1 MDIKSPISHRQNL
14 LLASLSPSDF
24 ALLQPGLIQT
34 ELKQGALLHE
44 VNDGIET
51 VYFPQTGMISLLA
64 VMESGTAIEVGI
76 TGRQGVVGAMTGVG
90 FSRANTRAVCRLS
103 GKGSKIS
110 ASKFET
116 AVRSSPSL
124 RELIIRHKES
134 LLVQAQCTAA
144 CNSLHKLE
152 ARLCRWILQS
162 RDHIDSDEVNL
173 TQEFLAEMLGVRRTT
188 VTLVAQSLQKAGLI
202 RYKRGRITIVDRVGL
217 EKKSCECY
225 RTIRNRIAELFN
237 N

>member
-1 MDIKSPISHRQNL
+1 LDTSLTISHRQNL
-14 LLASLSPSDF
+14 LLASLSDSDF

-34 ELKQGALLHE
+34 ELKQGTLLHE
-44 VNDGIET
+44 ANDDIET
-51 VYFPQTGMISLLA
+51 VYFPQTGMVSLLA
-64 VMESGTAIEVGI
+64 VMEDGTAIEVGT
-76 TGRQGVVGAMTGVG
+76 TGRRGVVGAMTGIG
-90 FSRANTRAVCRLS
+90 FNRASTRAVSQLS

-116 AVRSSPSL
+116 AVRNSPSL

-144 CNSLHKLE
+144 CNSLHEVE
-152 ARLCRWILQS
+152 ARLCRCILQS
-162 RDHIDSDEVNL
+162 SDHIDSDEVNL

-188 VTLVAQSLQKAGLI
+188 VTLVAQSLQKDGLI
-202 RYKRGRITIVDRVGL
+202 RYKRGRIQILDRAGL

-225 RTIRNRIAELFN
+225 RTIRNRTAEIFN

>member
-1 MDIKSPISHRQNL
+1 M
-14 LLASLSPSDF
+14 
-24 ALLQPGLIQT
+24 
-34 ELKQGALLHE
+34 
-44 VNDGIET
+44 NDRIET
-51 VYFPQTGMISLLA
+51 VYFPQAGMISLLA
-64 VMESGTAIEVGI
+64 VMESGTAIEVGT

-90 FSRANTRAVCRLS
+90 FNRANTRAVCQLS
-103 GKGSKIS
+103 GNASKIS

-162 RDHIDSDEVNL
+162 RDHLDSDEVNL
-173 TQEFLAEMLGVRRTT
+173 TQEILAEMLGVRRTT

-202 RYKRGRITIVDRVGL
+202 HYKRGHIQIINRAGL
-217 EKKSCECY
+217 EKISCECY
-225 RTIRNRIAELFN
+225 RTIRIRIAEIFKT
-237 N
+237 